1 MLHSQGSGSES
12 GVCRRDQDSEA
23 KPSGLARTEAIAVLV
38 SLLFLI
44 CPFLFLLPLYIPK
57 ATGYIQSYPTM
68 GILLLHSPYSVLQTP
83 SPYLPAISQKRPLA
97 LVMPRERAA
106 THTGQLHSMPVVGGL
121 VRCLHLFLTTKCKS
135 RPPASPTFFLCLHL
149 SGVQHFC

>member
-1 MLHSQGSGSES
+1 
-12 GVCRRDQDSEA
+12 
-23 KPSGLARTEAIAVLV
+23 
-38 SLLFLI
+38 
-44 CPFLFLLPLYIPK
+44 
-57 ATGYIQSYPTM
+57 M

-83 SPYLPAISQKRPLA
+83 SPYHFISQKRPLA

-121 VRCLHLFLTTKCKS
+121 VRYLHLFLTSKCKS
-135 RPPASPTFFLCLHL
+135 RSPASPTFFLCLHL